1 MRRKPEDE
9 KEINRKGRNMRLA
22 KETAKKAERSEVFN
36 GRGKKSGNK
45 RFFGE
50 KQLTGRRKRAE
61 SHGKA
66 DKQREKGG

>member
-22 KETAKKAERSEVFN
+22 KENGGKSRKIRIFN

-50 KQLTGRRKRAE
+50 KLTGRRKRAE

>member
-1 MRRKPEDE
+1 
-9 KEINRKGRNMRLA
+9 MRLQR
-22 KETAKKAERSEVFN
+22 KTAKKAERSEVFN

-50 KQLTGRRKRAE
+50 KLTGRRKRAE